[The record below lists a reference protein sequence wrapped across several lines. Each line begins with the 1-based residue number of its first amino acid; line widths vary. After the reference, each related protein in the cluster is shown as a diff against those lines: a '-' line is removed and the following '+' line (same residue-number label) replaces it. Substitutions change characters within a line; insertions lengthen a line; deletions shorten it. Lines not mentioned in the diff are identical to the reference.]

1 MINFTYHNPTKIIFG
16 ETQISQLK
24 DELKP
29 YENETILLVYGKQSI
44 KKLGIY
50 DTIIDIAKSLNITI
64 IEEAGVR
71 PNPSM
76 DSVYS
81 GREKAIKHGCKFV
94 LAAGGGSVIDAAK
107 AIAFSVYL
115 DKGEVWDVFLF
126 EKEAK
131 QALPLG
137 VVLTLAATG
146 SESNGNTVV
155 TNDQTK
161 EKRSVAY
168 PFLFPQFAII
178 DPSYT
183 LSVNKH
189 YTIAGAVDIIMHVF
203 EQYFSNTERTET
215 ADYMSTGIIK
225 SVIDNVNRYLDG
237 DNSYQTRANLSW
249 AATIGLNWILQQ
261 GKVGDWATHRLSYP
275 LTQVYGLTHGFALT
289 ALFPTWLEMALLE
302 NQKTMTKR
310 LNFLG
315 KEIFLTKTPK
325 ETIEAIR
332 ALFKSFG
339 APTTLKDAGI
349 NASDK
354 DLDNLATTAVRLG
367 PVGTVMKIDEALA
380 KALFRQANG

>member
-1 MINFTYHNPTKIIFG
+1 MINFTYHNPTEIIFG
-16 ETQISQLK
+16 KNQITQLNDK
-24 DELKP
+24 LKP
-29 YENETILLVYGKQSI
+29 YENDTILLVYGKESI

-50 DTIIDIAKSLNITI
+50 DTIMEITQTLNINV

-81 GREKAIKHGCKFV
+81 GREKARKHDCKFV

-115 DKGEVWDVFLF
+115 DKDDVWDVFLF

-131 QALPLG
+131 KALPIG

-146 SESNGNTVV
+146 TESNGNTVV

-168 PFLFPQFAII
+168 PFLFPKFSII

-225 SVIDNVNRYLDG
+225 SVIDNVKRYLDG
-237 DNSYQTRANLSW
+237 DNSYDTRANLSW

-275 LTQVYGLTHGFALT
+275 VTQVYGVTHGFALT
-289 ALFPTWLEMALLE
+289 ALFPTWLDIALKE
-302 NQKTMTKR
+302 NQKTMTRR

-315 KEIFLTKTPK
+315 QEIFLTKSP
-325 ETIEAIR
+325 EATIEAIR
-332 ALFKSFG
+332 DLFKLFG
-339 APTTLKDAGI
+339 APTNLKDAGI
-349 NASDK
+349 DASDK
-354 DLDNLATTAVRLG
+354 DIEALATTAVRLG
-367 PVGTVMKIDEALA
+367 PVGTVMKIDERLA
-380 KALFRQANG
+380 KEIFRQANC